1 MKGRSVPIVLSPPQA
16 HSMSCLS
23 AHLIIA
29 FANLLCSPSLLLSLP
44 TSPLPFPPSFPLYF
58 TPLPTPSRSPSLLHP
73 SPTLPPV
80 LQRAGLVSSTEGGPL
95 MGAKAHQR
103 GTAVLQKQIA
113 AQERKIAEVSF
124 AQQYLGSYLIYGG
137 YKYEYR

>member
-1 MKGRSVPIVLSPPQA
+1 
-16 HSMSCLS
+16 
-23 AHLIIA
+23 
-29 FANLLCSPSLLLSLP
+29 
-44 TSPLPFPPSFPLYF
+44 
-58 TPLPTPSRSPSLLHP
+58 
-73 SPTLPPV
+73 
-80 LQRAGLVSSTEGGPL
+80 